1 MCIKKDMQVKANVH
15 QEQQSMPEQQ
25 QEQMNQQQLVNQRLE
40 HQQTEKEQQSEDITE
55 GWEEI
60 KELDLIIEAGI
71 DTWDNP
77 IEEKKNLEKGQEA
90 VIEKKQAD
98 ETELKAASH
107 AVVDLEIGDVEMID
121 DALKKA
127 KEEREQKEYQ
137 ELRSMCLSS
146 LLTRSLKWQMDE

>member
-1 MCIKKDMQVKANVH
+1 MCIKKDMQVKANVY

-25 QEQMNQQQLVNQRLE
+25 QEQMNQQQLVNQGLGN
-40 HQQTEKEQQSEDITE
+40 QQTEKGQQSEDITE

-90 VIEKKQAD
+90 VIEKNKRTKQN
-98 ETELKAASH
+98 
-107 AVVDLEIGDVEMID
+107 
-121 DALKKA
+121 
-127 KEEREQKEYQ
+127 
-137 ELRSMCLSS
+137 
-146 LLTRSLKWQMDE
+146 